1 MKKNH
6 IHIFRTS
13 VENTAD
19 INKLQ
24 HLLDSLAGI
33 GGQWN
38 FDLEDCDKIL
48 RLESRQT
55 ESQQISATIKAEG
68 FFIEELED

>member
-1 MKKNH
+1 MEKHH
-6 IHIFRTS
+6 IYIFRTS
-13 VENTAD
+13 VENVAD

-24 HLLDSLAGI
+24 HLLNKLAGD
-33 GGQWN
+33 GGNWN
-38 FDLEDCDKIL
+38 FDLEDCDRIL

-55 ESQQISATIKAEG
+55 EPQQIRATVKAEG